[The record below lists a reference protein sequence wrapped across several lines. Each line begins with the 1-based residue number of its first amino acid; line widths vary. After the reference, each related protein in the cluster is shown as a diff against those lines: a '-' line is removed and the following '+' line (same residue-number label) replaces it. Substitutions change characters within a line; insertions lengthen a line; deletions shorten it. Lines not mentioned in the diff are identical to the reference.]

1 MPNSFSLPANNTVS
15 TLCSS
20 GTSPDLKKLWH
31 GISIFSKWRK
41 CGPFYHISQLSKAFG
56 DNNLVIILAGLVSV
70 GTYIQYI
77 GATFCRITW
86 TRFLIQSFQ
95 TYLIHHSKIR
105 KFDGNLQNTFRTFSN
120 PATAFFTDTVNLD
133 NKTQANN
140 SNLGTIVSFTGTTQH
155 FPVLK
160 LTLAPCLQTL
170 LTTPP
175 LFKPHLMHH
184 QIHVGLR
191 QAYHNTEPVC

>member
-1 MPNSFSLPANNTVS
+1 MTRSNFCNDLNRLFTTLPMPNSFSLPANNTVS

-56 DNNLVIILAGLVSV
+56 NNNLVIILAGLVSV

-105 KFDGNLQNTFRTFSN
+105 KFDGNLQNTFRTF
-120 PATAFFTDTVNLD
+120 
-133 NKTQANN
+133 TQ
-140 SNLGTIVSFTGTTQH
+140 STQTTRHKPTI
-155 FPVLK
+155 
-160 LTLAPCLQTL
+160 LTLVP
-170 LTTPP
+170 
-175 LFKPHLMHH
+175 
-184 QIHVGLR
+184 
-191 QAYHNTEPVC
+191 